1 MSRRAPVTET
11 DVTSALIRA
20 SSDQTPRPAGR
31 DRAVVPRRAV
41 PRRRYLSLDAPRLA
55 AARRGWSTMQTR
67 ADSRSVEKVKL
78 FCSNACATSAKG
90 AWQVRRVAT
99 NTDGRAVVAC
109 SARAPFAARGR
120 GGCTLPCAP
129 QRSISRP
136 QRRTRSRAGP
146 HSTSTPFC
154 RGEGVRRR

>member
-1 MSRRAPVTET
+1 
-11 DVTSALIRA
+11 
-20 SSDQTPRPAGR
+20 
-31 DRAVVPRRAV
+31 
-41 PRRRYLSLDAPRLA
+41 
-55 AARRGWSTMQTR
+55 MQTR

-120 GGCTLPCAP
+120 GGCTLPCVCASEIDFKTSEANEE
-129 QRSISRP
+129 QSRTAFD
-136 QRRTRSRAGP
+136 QHT
-146 HSTSTPFC
+146 
-154 RGEGVRRR
+154 VL